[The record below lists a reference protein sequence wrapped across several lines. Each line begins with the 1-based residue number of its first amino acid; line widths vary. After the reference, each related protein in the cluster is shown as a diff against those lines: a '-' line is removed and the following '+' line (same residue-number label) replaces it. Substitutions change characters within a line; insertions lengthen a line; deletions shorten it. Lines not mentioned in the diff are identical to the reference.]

1 MLLGEAVRDGV
12 SMVILEIPKEWR
24 SEPCTE
30 RMTLTEAIIE
40 NLAHTKNNSDFVKV
54 IKKVMMD
61 E

>member
-40 NLAHTKNNSDFVKV
+40 TIAFWANGT
-54 IKKVMMD
+54 
-61 E
+61 